1 MPNEILQPKIN
12 PLITNGLSFFDKFK
26 ELTNRSDE
34 LTITSGYISEDAI
47 YFLKHNVNKLPKFNL
62 AIGMM
67 AIEGFTKSQY
77 SNLIELNDLMIQN
90 NKGLAYVSNS
100 FKFHGKAYSF
110 KKNGTTFAS
119 IIGSTNISILGDPEK
134 RQHEIDIVINEKESI
149 NKIVDIQNELINY
162 SLEVKNFKPT
172 KFLDNFQKPLLEA
185 YINSQNVNVE
195 KIEESQFIEIKKNLT
210 SNKFELP
217 LKCEQKSNMNVFL
230 GKGREGNG
238 LVIPRSWLEAEVIVN
253 AEITRLPNYPTSRV
267 FWVIT
272 DDGWKFKIKT
282 GGDNSKNFRS
292 ENDLHVLGAWIKG
305 KLLSAGVVKF
315 GQFISNIELTNYGN
329 NKLTLTKIDK
339 KENGLDFYFLE
350 FSKK

>member
-1 MPNEILQPKIN
+1 MQNEILQPKIN
-12 PLITNGLSFFDKFK
+12 PIIINGTSFFDKFK
-26 ELTNRSDE
+26 ELTNNSDE
-34 LTITSGYISEDAI
+34 ITITSGYISEDAI
-47 YFLKHNVNKLPKFNL
+47 YFLKHNINKLPRFNL

-77 SNLIELNDLMIQN
+77 SNLIELNQMMIQN

-110 KKNGTTFAS
+110 KRNGTAFAS
-119 IIGSTNISILGDPEK
+119 IVGSTNISILGDPEK
-134 RQHEIDIVINEKESI
+134 RQHEIDVLIHEKESVS
-149 NKIVDIQNELINY
+149 KIVKIQNELINY
-162 SLEVKNFKPT
+162 SSEISNYKPT
-172 KFLDNFQKPLLEA
+172 KFLDSTQKPLLEA
-185 YINSQNVNVE
+185 YTNSQFVYVE
-195 KIEESQFIEIKKNLT
+195 KIEESKVSEIKKNLT
-210 SNKFELP
+210 TTIFELP
-217 LKCEQKSNMNVFL
+217 LKCEQKSNLNVFL

-253 AEITRLPNYPTSRV
+253 AQITRLPNYPTGRI

-305 KLLSAGVVKF
+305 KLLKAGVVKF
-315 GQFISNIELTNYGN
+315 GQFISEIELQKFGN
-329 NKLTLTKIDK
+329 NKLTLTKSNK
-339 KENGLDFYFLE
+339 KEDNLEIYYLDF
-350 FSKK
+350 SGK

>member
-149 NKIVDIQNELINY
+149 NKIVEIQNELINY
-162 SLEVKNFKPT
+162 SLEVKNFIPT
-172 KFLDNFQKPLLEA
+172 KFLDNTQKPLLEA

-238 LVIPRSWLEAEVIVN
+238 LIIPRSWLEAEVIVN
-253 AEITRLPNYPTSRV
+253 AEITRRPNYPTSRV

-315 GQFISNIELTNYGN
+315 GQFISNIELANYGN

-339 KENGLDFYFLE
+339 KENGLDFYFLD